1 MKQGSC
7 FGSESEGASYN
18 GSFPEKNMNLFFEI
32 EEQKESGHG
41 THIIFQTLGPEQYRY
56 LKNKFLLFLY
66 ILRKK

>member
-1 MKQGSC
+1 
-7 FGSESEGASYN
+7 
-18 GSFPEKNMNLFFEI
+18 MNLFFEI
-32 EEQKESGHG
+32 EEQKESGHS